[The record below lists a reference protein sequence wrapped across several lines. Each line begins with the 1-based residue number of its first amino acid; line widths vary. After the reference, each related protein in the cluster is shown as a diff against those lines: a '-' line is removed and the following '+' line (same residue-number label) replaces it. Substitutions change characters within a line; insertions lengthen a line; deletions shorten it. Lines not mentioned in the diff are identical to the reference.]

1 MATISNPADAAFMAR
16 YNHPQVMGIL
26 NVTPDSFYAA
36 SRRQGDDE
44 IAQRARQIVDEGAT
58 IIDVGAYSTRPDAAE
73 VTAEEELSRLR
84 RALPL
89 VRSAAPGTLISV
101 DTFRA
106 DVARCCVEELGADII
121 NDVSGGTLDAE
132 MFPTVARLGVPY
144 ILMHMRGT
152 PKTMQQLTDYHDLV
166 GEVRD
171 FFTERIRRL
180 NDLGFH
186 RIILDPGYGFAK
198 TLDQNYELFAALPD
212 LCRMGYPLLVGISR
226 KSMIYRFLGG
236 TPDDALNG
244 TTVLNTLA
252 LQSGAAILR
261 VHDVRPAVEA
271 LRIVQKVQAYLPSA
285 R

>member
-1 MATISNPADAAFMAR
+1 MTPFSLNIRGKLCRFERPT
-16 YNHPQVMGIL
+16 VMGIL
-26 NVTPDSFYAA
+26 NATPDSFYAG
-36 SRRQGDDE
+36 SRAQTDDE
-44 IAQRARQIVDEGAT
+44 IASRASQLAAEGAEF
-58 IIDVGAYSTRPDAAE
+58 IDVGAYSTRPGATEVSPDEEAA
-73 VTAEEELSRLR
+73 RLLH
-84 RALPL
+84 AIPI
-89 VRSAAPGTLISV
+89 VRQVAPQAIISV

-106 DVARCCVEELGADII
+106 DVARKAVEAGADII
-121 NDVSGGTLDAE
+121 NDVAGGNLDDA
-132 MFPTVARLGVPY
+132 MFDTVAALGVPY